1 MTINYISGV
10 FYSPKICRNLLSM
23 GQLEEKDYELQ
34 FNKYGCTILDVN
46 NQLIA
51 NVKMSRNRL
60 FTLKLNY
67 DEPSCLAFMIVD
79 NNWLWHMRLRHL
91 IFGSIKYLAS
101 KNLVT
106 DLLFVYAPDKVYESC
121 VLDKKYIHVFPK
133 RQAWRASSSL
143 NLFILIYVLWRFF
156 PILAVDTLS
165 LLLIL

>member
-1 MTINYISGV
+1 MA
-10 FYSPKICRNLLSM
+10 
-23 GQLEEKDYELQ
+23 EKYYDLQ
-34 FNKYGCTILDVN
+34 FNKHGCTILDVN

-51 NVKMSRNRL
+51 NVKMSRNHL

-67 DEPSCLAFMIVD
+67 NEPSCHAFMIVD
-79 NNWLWHMRLRHL
+79 NNWLWHMRLGHL

-106 DLLFVYAPDKVYESC
+106 DLIFVYALDKVYKSC
-121 VLDKKYIHVFPK
+121 VLDKKYRHVFPK
-133 RQAWRASSSL
+133 RQAWRASSCL

-156 PILAVDTLS
+156 PMVAINTLS